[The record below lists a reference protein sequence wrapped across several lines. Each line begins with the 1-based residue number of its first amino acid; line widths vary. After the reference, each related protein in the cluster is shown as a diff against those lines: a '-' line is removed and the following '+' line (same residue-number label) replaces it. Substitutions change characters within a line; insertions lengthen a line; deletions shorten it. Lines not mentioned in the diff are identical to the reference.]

1 MERAVFYLI
10 RNVELWRLDP
20 LVATDTGRQQ
30 QVEDRIKEFL
40 GPRCAVEK
48 FPDRSALKALYCCN
62 PGCTAFAPLDQ
73 TLDRFEHMKAVGVD
87 RSRCDDDAM
96 LCPSAPGS
104 SIAG

>member
-1 MERAVFYLI
+1 VERAVFYLI

-20 LVATDTGRQQ
+20 LV
-30 QVEDRIKEFL
+30 
-40 GPRCAVEK
+40 
-48 FPDRSALKALYCCN
+48 
-62 PGCTAFAPLDQ
+62 PLDQ

-104 SIAG
+104 SISG